1 VGWRW
6 GVLGGGLL
14 GIAKAASISRQAVTA
29 REGSSRLGVLSGL
42 PPLSLVDMLHDR
54 TSHLILSYPCLSL
67 GNTVQILQFLTC
79 KKYFIFTAMKPKRC

>member
-14 GIAKAASISRQAVTA
+14 GRAKAASIWRRAVTA

-42 PPLSLVDMLHDR
+42 PPLSLLDMLHDR
-54 TSHLILSYPCLSL
+54 
-67 GNTVQILQFLTC
+67 
-79 KKYFIFTAMKPKRC
+79 M